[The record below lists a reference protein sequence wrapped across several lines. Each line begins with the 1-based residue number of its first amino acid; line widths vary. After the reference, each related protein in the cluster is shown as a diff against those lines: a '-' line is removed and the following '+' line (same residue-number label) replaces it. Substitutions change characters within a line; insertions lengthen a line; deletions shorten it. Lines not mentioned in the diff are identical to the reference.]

1 MKKLVY
7 LSLLFWL
14 SIQSLSG
21 QTVIMD
27 SLRDLLWALPND
39 TSKVMTGLRYGQRL
53 FAHQPDLGLAVIND
67 AACLADSLSFNKGQF
82 HARGLFFDY
91 YQKIGQWELAWE
103 QAQVVFD
110 WAQKNERDFYKQN
123 AYLKLGT
130 AAAKLYYP
138 EAESYFLQALSIAEA
153 ASPNDKTV
161 IEVDIRT
168 RYLYSQYLI
177 EAGRSLE
184 AMEILQVGVEQS
196 QKLNDLDK
204 EIALL
209 GITSTLWSKLEN
221 FEKALQTQRHILKLR
236 ETQDNP
242 NGLAHS
248 YQVLGGIYYGMHEND
263 SAIYYTEAALD
274 IFDNTQD
281 VIGQA
286 SSHNNLAQMYG
297 QTDDEAKV
305 EYHYQQAIEIYE
317 QVDDMNG
324 LIRTKINLGSHQIRQ
339 GKVTQGLEAINKGTR
354 QAESIGNKM
363 LRRLA
368 YRAQYRGLAEINR
381 YQEAYQYRTIYHQ
394 LKDSMIN
401 EKNLAT
407 IAELEKKYE
416 TERKERE
423 IAGLKET
430 QASKELE
437 ILKVQQSSARR
448 TLIIYILMGILL
460 LGGLLLWLF
469 IRLNRLRQ
477 HQKSMELQQR
487 LLRSRMNP
495 HFIFNALNSIQR
507 LYQDGDQLRAN
518 DYVAD
523 LGQLLRGI
531 LDHSGEEKVSLAEEI
546 TMLERYLR
554 MEQNRLDDG
563 FQYEI
568 SLDES
573 LDIYDILVP
582 PLILQ
587 PLAENAIWHG
597 ILPKGGEGHILVK
610 VWAESETLY
619 MQVVDDGIGLAE
631 AQRIRSLN
639 HDPKALTILEERLGS
654 GGSLS
659 LAERHD
665 EKGAVRGTEVQF
677 SVPLVFREE
686 A

>member
-14 SIQSLSG
+14 TIHDLSG
-21 QTVIMD
+21 QTMIMD
-27 SLRDLLWALPND
+27 SLRNLLWALPND
-39 TSKVMTGLRYGQRL
+39 TTKVMTSLRYGQRL
-53 FAHQPDLGLAVIND
+53 FSHQPDLGLAVIND
-67 AACLADSLSFNKGQF
+67 ASCLADSLYFNKGQF
-82 HARGLFFDY
+82 HSRSLLFDY

-110 WAQKNERDFYKQN
+110 WAQKHERDFYKQN

-130 AAAKLYYP
+130 AAANLYYP

-153 ASPNDKTV
+153 ANPNDRTV
-161 IEVDIRT
+161 REVDIRT

-177 EAGRSLE
+177 GAGRSLE

-196 QKLNDLDK
+196 QSLNDLGK

-209 GITSTLWSKLEN
+209 GTISTLWSKLEN
-221 FEKALQTQRHILKLR
+221 FEKAIQTQRHILKLR
-236 ETQDNP
+236 KKEDNL

-248 YQVLGGIYYGMHEND
+248 YQILGGTYYGMHKND
-263 SAIYYTEAALD
+263 SAIYYTEAALE
-274 IFDNTQD
+274 IFDKTQD
-281 VIGQA
+281 VLGQA

-297 QTDDEAKV
+297 QTDELAKV
-305 EYHYQQAIEIYE
+305 EYHYQEAIGIYE
-317 QVDDMNG
+317 RMDDSNG
-324 LIRTKINLGSHQIRQ
+324 FIRTKINLGLHQVRQ
-339 GKVTQGLEAINKGTR
+339 GKITTGLKAIDNGTR
-354 QAESIGNKM
+354 EAEALDNKM

-368 YRAQYRGLAEINR
+368 YRAQYRGLAEIGR
-381 YQEAYQYRTIYHQ
+381 YEEAYEYRTRYHQ

-401 EKNLAT
+401 EENLAT
-407 IAELEKKYE
+407 IGELEKKYE

-423 IAGLKET
+423 IADLKET

-460 LGGLLLWLF
+460 LGGLLTWLF

-477 HQKSMELQQR
+477 RQKSMELQQR

-531 LDHSGEEKVSLAEEI
+531 LDHSGEEKVSLADEI
-546 TMLERYLR
+546 SMLERYLR

-568 SLDES
+568 SLDDS

-597 ILPKGGEGHILVK
+597 ILPKGGQGHILVK
-610 VWAESETLY
+610 VWAESQTLY

-631 AQRIRSLN
+631 ARRKRSLN
-639 HDPKALTILEERLGS
+639 HDPKALMILEERLGS

-665 EKGAVRGTEVQF
+665 EKGEVQGTEVQF
-677 SVPLVFREE
+677 SVPLVWREE
-686 A
+686 N